1 MKQIF
6 LSQKGIEV
14 LDVPIPKIGEREIL
28 VKNYFS
34 CISPGTELAGFKSIT
49 QSYVVKILKKPYL
62 LKSLFNTFIKSG
74 VGNTSRIVKK
84 KLNSY
89 FELGY
94 SSSGVVEE
102 VGSAVK
108 KFKKGDYVACSGGG
122 YASHAEIINVPE
134 NLAVR
139 VSNFEN
145 LIFYSSAAL
154 GSISLQSVR
163 RLSPTIGETFI
174 VVGLGFLGQITMQI
188 LAANGCNVYGIDPN
202 LDFIS
207 RAKKNGFDN
216 VFSSFNILKRKLP
229 LHILNYGFD
238 GAIITASNKSD
249 EILSNTFSIC
259 RKKSRVVIVGDVG
272 LNINRNDIY
281 KKEIDFLI
289 SSSYGPGRYDPLY
302 EKEGLD
308 YPLEYVRWTLN
319 RNMQTYVDLID
330 RKKINLSN
338 LIEKEEKIENAKKL
352 YEQFTKL
359 KRPLS
364 AVIKYDKKI
373 PLKIKDKTFI
383 PNIKNDKFNSAIVGI
398 GGFSEEVLIPNL
410 QKLKKFNNTKIFCV
424 AKPVSVLNKKKN
436 YKDIYVTN
444 NYDEIL
450 KKKDVNLIFIST
462 RHNLH
467 YPMTIK
473 ALKKGKNVFCEK
485 PLCISPK
492 ELSDIKNFF
501 SKSSLKPVLITG
513 FNRRFSESAKIMKN
527 FIESENTPIFL
538 NYTVNADHIP
548 SDSWIYGKEGGGR
561 NIGEACHF
569 YDLILFLI
577 NNNFI
582 EVNANS
588 MFGNDISNTR
598 KTDNFFVNIKFSN
611 GSVAQLNYLTNGV
624 KRKIKEYIEIRGQ
637 NRTLVNTD
645 FRLIKILTDNKE
657 KIIYSSNKSNKGHF
671 EQYEAF
677 FNCLKKKTFSIPL
690 VDQINAMELSFKVE
704 EQI

>member
-14 LDVPIPKIGEREIL
+14 LDVPVPKVGEKEIL
-28 VKNYFS
+28 VKNCFS
-34 CISPGTELAGFKSIT
+34 CISPGTELAGFKSVT
-49 QSYVVKILKKPYL
+49 QSNIIKILKKPYL

-74 VGNTSRIVKK
+74 IGNTSRILKK

-94 SSSGVVEE
+94 SSSGIVED

-122 YASHAEIINVPE
+122 YASHAEIVNVPE

-139 VSNFEN
+139 VYNFEN

-188 LAANGCNVYGIDPN
+188 LAANGSDVYGIDPN

-216 VFSSFNILKRKLP
+216 VFSSFDTLKRKMP
-229 LHILNYGFD
+229 PHVLNYGFD
-238 GAIITASNKSD
+238 GAIITASNKSN

-302 EKEGLD
+302 EEEGFD

-364 AVIKYDKKI
+364 AVIKYDKKN
-373 PLKIKDKTFI
+373 PLKIQDKTFSL
-383 PNIKNDKFNSAIVGI
+383 NMKNDNYNSAIVGV

-410 QKLKKFNNTKIFCV
+410 KKLKKFNNIKVFCV
-424 AKPVSVLNKKKN
+424 DKPVSVLNKQKN
-436 YKDIYVTN
+436 YEDIYVTN

-450 KKKDVNLIFIST
+450 KNKDINLIFIST

-492 ELSDIKNFF
+492 ELNDIKNFF
-501 SKSSLKPVLITG
+501 SKSSSKPLLITG

-527 FIESENTPIFL
+527 FIESENVPIFIS
-538 NYTVNADHIP
+538 YTVNADHIP

-577 NNNFI
+577 DKNFN
-582 EVNANS
+582 EVNAS
-588 MFGNDISNTR
+588 SLFGNDISNNR

-611 GSVAQLNYLTNGV
+611 GSIAQLNYLTNGV

-645 FRLIKILTDNKE
+645 FRQIKILADNKE
-657 KIIYSSNKSNKGHF
+657 KIIYSSNNSSKGHF

-677 FNCLKKKTFSIPL
+677 FNCLKNKTFSIPL
-690 VDQINAMELSFKVE
+690 VDQIKAMELSFKVE